1 MHFAAACNHLE
12 IVELLIEKGA
22 HIDAINFVSNK
33 MISNK
38 TSAHFHSVLYGSAN
52 LYYHV
57 LLNDKIRDNAFCV
70 MLYEILMILSIF

>member
-1 MHFAAACNHLE
+1 MHFAAARNHLE

-38 TSAHFHSVLYGSAN
+38 TSAHFHSVLY
-52 LYYHV
+52 
-57 LLNDKIRDNAFCV
+57 
-70 MLYEILMILSIF
+70 